1 MSTTN
6 TEKAKRRNYKYYVR
20 KAHRYLGI
28 LIGIQFAFWTLGG
41 LYFSW
46 SDINQIRG
54 DDVRKKSDVLSDRSD
69 GIRLAFPSAGIDADA
84 RITKAEMVSILG
96 RPYFFVGFQLNGDR
110 AESRLIDA
118 LDGST
123 RGAIDESEAR
133 RIAVEG
139 LQIPASVVRA
149 NYVSEAAAGHE
160 YREKPLPAWAIDL
173 DGGYTV
179 YVAANN
185 GQITAIRNNRWR
197 IYDFLWML
205 HTQDYGARDNINN
218 WILRSFSALGIVT
231 IASGFALFFISSRT
245 IRRLRLKR
253 R

>member
-1 MSTTN
+1 M
-6 TEKAKRRNYKYYVR
+6 KRRNYKFFVR

-28 LIGIQFAFWTLGG
+28 LIGVQFAFWTLGG

-54 DDVRKKSDVLSDRSD
+54 DDVRKKPDAVSDRSD
-69 GIRLAFPSAGIDADA
+69 PIRFAFPLADIEPAA
-84 RITKAEMVSILG
+84 RITRAEMVMILG
-96 RPYFFVGFQLNGDR
+96 RPYFFVSFETNDGP

-118 LDGST
+118 RDGSA
-123 RGAIDESEAR
+123 RGPIEESEAR
-133 RIAVEG
+133 RIAVDG
-139 LQIPASVVRA
+139 LREPASVV
-149 NYVSEAAAGHE
+149 AATYLSTASAGHE
-160 YREKPLPAWAIDL
+160 YREKPLPAWAIDF
-173 DGGYTV
+173 DDGYTV
-179 YVAANN
+179 YVAVHS

-231 IASGFALFFISSRT
+231 IASGFALFVISSRT
-245 IRRLRLKR
+245 IRRLRWSR
-253 R
+253 S